1 MTDWRKL
8 NHAYGAA
15 DDVPDLLARM
25 SPGASDE
32 VWDELAS
39 RLCHQGTVYSASFAA
54 LPALEEAARGW
65 APSERVEPLMLAAH
79 ILASD
84 DAEGSRAQH
93 MVGLEPVVDAL
104 HALAL
109 ESVVSPGLERADF
122 VYLAQSVLAF
132 EGDPLWGQRLD
143 ELVSG
148 AFSGACPNCR
158 AALTVE
164 LGEAG
169 SFFAFDPWHDPAA
182 EPYRSP
188 ISPAGGLGEV
198 GRRLTEWALAA
209 EQPEVAAHIP
219 YLFGRSRCPSCDTES
234 PVPEAIAAHT

>member
-1 MTDWRKL
+1 VVWGRL
-8 NHAYGAA
+8 SHAYGAA

-25 SPGASDE
+25 SSDPRDE

-54 LPALEEAARGW
+54 LPALEEAAASWRP
-65 APSERVEPLMLAAH
+65 AERVAPLMLAAH

-84 DAEGSRAQH
+84 DVEGSRDHYVA
-93 MVGLEPVVDAL
+93 GLEPLVESL

-122 VYLAQSVLAF
+122 IYLAQCVLAF
-132 EGDPLWGQRLD
+132 EGDRLWGQRLD

-148 AFSGACPNCR
+148 AFSAACPNCR
-158 AALTVE
+158 AALAVE
-164 LGEAG
+164 LGESG
-169 SFFAFDPWHDPAA
+169 SFFAFDPWRHPAA

-188 ISPAGGLGEV
+188 IGPSGELGEV
-198 GRRLTEWALAA
+198 GRRLTAWALAA
-209 EQPEVAAHIP
+209 EQPEVAAQIP
-219 YLFGRSRCPSCDTES
+219 YLFGRGRCPSCDAES
-234 PVPEAIAAHT
+234 PVAEAIAAQR

>member
-1 MTDWRKL
+1 VVWGRL
-8 NHAYGAA
+8 NHAYGLA

-25 SPGASDE
+25 SPDAGRE

-65 APSERVEPLMLAAH
+65 RPAERVAPLMLAAH

-84 DAEGSRAQH
+84 DVEGSRDH
-93 MVGLEPVVDAL
+93 YVTGLEPIVESL

-109 ESVVSPGLERADF
+109 ESVVSPGLHRDDF
-122 VYLAQSVLAF
+122 IYLAESVLAF
-132 EGDPLWGQRLD
+132 EGDALWGRRLE

-148 AFSGACPNCR
+148 VFSAACPNCR

-164 LGEAG
+164 LGEG
-169 SFFAFDPWHDPAA
+169 VSFFAFDPWHHPDA

-188 ISPAGGLGEV
+188 ISPSPELGEV

-209 EQPEVAAHIP
+209 EQREVAAQIP
-219 YLFGRSRCPSCDTES
+219 YLFGRGRCPSCDIES
-234 PVPEAIAAHT
+234 PVPEAIAAQT

>member
-1 MTDWRKL
+1 VVWGRL
-8 NHAYGAA
+8 SHAYGDA
-15 DDVPDLLARM
+15 DDLPDLLAQM
-25 SPGASDE
+25 APDAPGE

-65 APSERVEPLMLAAH
+65 RPAERVEPLMLAAH

-84 DAEGSRAQH
+84 DVEGSRDRHLA
-93 MVGLEPVVDAL
+93 GLEPIVDSL
-104 HALAL
+104 RALAL

-122 VYLAQSVLAF
+122 IYLAQSVLAF
-132 EGDPLWGQRLD
+132 EGDSLWGQRLE
-143 ELVSG
+143 ELVSD
-148 AFSGACPNCR
+148 AFSAVCPDCR

-169 SFFAFDPWHDPAA
+169 SFFAFDPWHHPDA
-182 EPYRSP
+182 EPYRSL
-188 ISPAGGLGEV
+188 ISPSVELGE
-198 GRRLTEWALAA
+198 GARRLTEWALAA
-209 EQPEVAAHIP
+209 EQSEVAAQIP
-219 YLFGRSRCPSCDTES
+219 YLFGRARCPSCDTES